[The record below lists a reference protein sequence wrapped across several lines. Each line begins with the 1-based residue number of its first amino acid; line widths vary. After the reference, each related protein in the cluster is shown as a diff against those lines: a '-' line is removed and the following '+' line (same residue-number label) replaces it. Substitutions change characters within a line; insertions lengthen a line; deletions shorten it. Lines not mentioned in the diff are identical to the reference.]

1 MRHPKFQLSTMPLYS
16 DDEKYP
22 STTEHGASLTHSNV
36 VQLYTKQFIVLLIH
50 ILRCCYS
57 TSTGAAY

>member
-22 STTEHGASLTHSNV
+22 LTEEDEPLA
-36 VQLYTKQFIVLLIH
+36 IDD
-50 ILRCCYS
+50 
-57 TSTGAAY
+57 